1 MTLFNDGVGVV
12 SGHAVMSEQ
21 GVQEGAEHVMA
32 RDSASGTLTTS
43 GEIAECKVF
52 FYFFIR
58 NI

>member
-1 MTLFNDGVGVV
+1 MTLFNDGVDVV

-52 FYFFIR
+52 FNF
-58 NI
+58 